1 MKKSVYMVG
10 VLALLA
16 IIALVS
22 FIVDKKIK
30 EEEQDMTEE
39 TAQGDTSLTVYGE
52 LSKVALVSEL
62 QNSVVQI
69 EVKVTNDSGTET
81 TILGSGVILEVTD
94 DYVDIATASHV
105 VELTAKPLV
114 YFNDGNLAYG
124 SVLAYGKLSDV
135 AFIRI
140 NAADMS
146 MGTETYKAVVCAD
159 NDDYAVLATEDMVY
173 MVGSAT
179 TVSGDVKEGS
189 IKETEQFVELFQ
201 NDMLVCETAVSAGM
215 SGGGTFD
222 ETGKCI
228 GVIVGTSER
237 ETVSVAITD
246 VLSEYRSIS
255 Q

>member
-16 IIALVS
+16 IVAVVS

-30 EEEQDMTEE
+30 EEEQDVTEE
-39 TAQGDTSLTVYGE
+39 TVQGDTSLTVYGE

-62 QNSVVQI
+62 QHSVVQI
-69 EVKVTNDSGTET
+69 EVAVTNDSGTEA
-81 TILGSGVILEVTD
+81 TILGSGVILEVTE

-124 SVLAYGKLSDV
+124 SVLAYGRLSDV
-135 AFIRI
+135 AFVRI
-140 NAADMS
+140 NAADIS
-146 MGTETYKAVVCAD
+146 VETETYKAVICAD
-159 NDDYAVLATEDMVY
+159 NEDYAGLTADDLVY
-173 MVGSAT
+173 MLGSAT

-201 NDMLVCETAVSAGM
+201 NNMLVCETAVSAGM

-222 ETGKCI
+222 EQGKCI
-228 GVIVGTSER
+228 GIIVGTGENES
-237 ETVSVAITD
+237 VSVAITD